1 MKYSVQT
8 TFTFDKWFKKVRDR
22 QAKAQIAKRLRML
35 SLGLFGDYKTVNDGV
50 SELRIAVG
58 KGYRVYYTLRGN
70 EVVIILAGGT
80 KDSQENDIKRAKK
93 IAKELQ

>member
-8 TFTFDKWFKKVRDR
+8 TFIFDKWFKKVRDR

-93 IAKELQ
+93 IAKELL